1 VRDVVHEDGCRFEAE
16 DGTAAETWVFAP
28 PVTAAQAAVL
38 ARRASTAE
46 GCRALPDAPA
56 FGRSSVATVCDT
68 ADGATVTSFR
78 GLFGDAWLTCS
89 LTVPAT
95 APEQEALAE
104 RTGRWCAAVAQT
116 GAAG

>member
-1 VRDVVHEDGCRFEAE
+1 MRDVVHEDGCTFEAE
-16 DGTAAETWVFAP
+16 DGTAARAWVFAP

-38 ARRASTAE
+38 ARQASTAE
-46 GCRALPDAPA
+46 GCRELPDAPA

-68 ADGATVTSFR
+68 TDDSAVTSFR

-89 LTVPAT
+89 LIVPAT

-116 GAAG
+116 GATG